1 VIKIINWTDKMNIK
15 IIMTIV
21 SLIFALSACGG
32 SKTTTE
38 NSTGKTQYK
47 LRNTTNLNTFEATL
61 KKLMLATYGK
71 IALPITI
78 YTDSVENI
86 KSGGSGHST
95 TNTQENRV
103 DEADRLKNDD
113 TYLYVASITTPT
125 INVYTTKNGT
135 SNARLTATVAVG
147 DKDTANIS
155 GLYLT
160 ENKLVALSGQSGYFG
175 KQWFDSYFWS
185 DRVTEL
191 TLFDVSDGKL
201 SKDIDLKIEGQLI
214 SSRRIDSTLYL
225 TTRYTPT
232 LSGLVPYPENEKQVA
247 TNRALIEAATL
258 SDLLPDYSVNNLE
271 KGDIVAAENCFT
283 TEYSDNTNQQVSLI
297 NVISIDLEQTS
308 AKPKGSCFV
317 GSVEALYMS
326 AQSLYLATTQ
336 YQYQNDNGNA
346 HYKTNISTDIHKL
359 SLQNGRIN
367 YKGSAQVAGHLG
379 WKQEL
384 KSFRMGEFGNSN
396 EVFGI
401 ITYTGNQQSLLKSP
415 ATFFTLSE
423 DYNKENS
430 LKILAQ
436 LPNSKHPQALGKPD
450 EQIYATRFLGD
461 KAYLVT
467 FKTTD
472 PLYILD
478 LSDPTDPSVIGEL
491 KINGYSDYLHPI
503 GENLI
508 LGIGKDAVPISTG
521 VEDDRNAS
529 YQGVKI
535 SLLDVSNPKKPY
547 ERNQLIIGK
556 RGTNSAISVTQHAF
570 TSRLQPNGDI
580 RVALPISVHINAYPS
595 ENDSLNSIHEWQYDA
610 LFRYDIDTFTG
621 ALYPLE
627 SIKITDIAPNINSQ
641 RWQYDR
647 SAIIGNKVYYL
658 HGDDIISRD
667 W

>member
-1 VIKIINWTDKMNIK
+1 MNIR
-15 IIMTIV
+15 IIIAIV

-32 SKTTTE
+32 SKTTTVNTTE
-38 NSTGKTQYK
+38 ETPYK
-47 LRNTTNLNTFEATL
+47 LRNTTNLNTFETTL
-61 KKLMLATYGK
+61 KKLMLTTYGK
-71 IALPITI
+71 IAPPIMV
-78 YTDSVENI
+78 YADGAENI
-86 KSGGSGHST
+86 KSGGSSHST

-103 DEADRLKNDD
+103 DEADRLKNNDN
-113 TYLYVASITTPT
+113 YLYVASITTPT
-125 INVYTTKNGT
+125 INIYTTENGT
-135 SNARLTATVAVG
+135 SDAKLTATVAVG
-147 DKDTANIS
+147 DKDAAHIS

-175 KQWFDSYFWS
+175 RQWFDSYFWS
-185 DRVTEL
+185 DRSTAV
-191 TLFDVSDGKL
+191 TLFAVGGDGGDGDGNGKL
-201 SKDIDLKIEGQLI
+201 SKDINLKIEGQLI

-232 LSGLVPYPENEKQVA
+232 LNGLVPYPETEKQVA

-258 SDLLPDYSVNNLE
+258 SDLLPDYSINNLE
-271 KGDIVAAENCFT
+271 KGDVLAAENCFT
-283 TEYSDNTNQQVSLI
+283 TEYSANSNQQVSLI
-297 NVISIDLEQTS
+297 NVISIDLEQTN

-346 HYKTNISTDIHKL
+346 HYQTNISTDIHKL
-359 SLQNGRIN
+359 SLQNGEIS

-396 EVFGI
+396 DVFGI
-401 ITYTGNQQSLLKSP
+401 ITYTGNQQNSLESP
-415 ATFFTLSE
+415 ARFFALSE
-423 DYNKENS
+423 DDSQENS

-436 LPNSKHPQALGKPD
+436 LPNSKHPEALGKPG

-467 FKTTD
+467 FRTTD

-478 LSDPTDPSVIGEL
+478 LSDPANPSVISEL
-491 KINGYSDYLHPI
+491 QINGYSDYLHPI

-521 VEDDRNAS
+521 ANDAREAS

-535 SLLDVSNPKKPY
+535 SLLDISNPNKPY

-556 RGTNSAISVTQHAF
+556 RGTNSAVSVTQHAF
-570 TSRLQPNGDI
+570 TSLLRPNGDMRI
-580 RVALPISVHINAYPS
+580 ALPISVHINAFPS
-595 ENDSLNSIHEWQYDA
+595 ENDSINSIHKWQYDA

-627 SIKITDIAPNINSQ
+627 SIKITDAPAKISSQ
-641 RWQYDR
+641 HWQYDR
-647 SAIIGNKVYYL
+647 SAIIGDRVYYL

>member
-1 VIKIINWTDKMNIK
+1 MNIK
-15 IIMTIV
+15 IIIALV
-21 SLIFALSACGG
+21 SLIFALNACGG
-32 SKTTTE
+32 GKTTTVNTTKE
-38 NSTGKTQYK
+38 TPYK

-61 KKLMLATYGK
+61 KQLMLTTYGK
-71 IALPITI
+71 IALPITV
-78 YTDSVENI
+78 YADGAENI
-86 KSGGSGHST
+86 TSGGSSHST

-113 TYLYVASITTPT
+113 TYLYVASMTTPT
-125 INVYTTKNGT
+125 INVYTTQHGT
-135 SNARLTATVAVG
+135 SDAKLTATVAVG
-147 DKDTANIS
+147 DKDTASIS

-175 KQWFDSYFWS
+175 RQWFDSYFWS
-185 DRVTEL
+185 DRSTEL
-191 TLFDVSDGKL
+191 TLFDVNDGKL

-232 LSGLVPYPENEKQVA
+232 LNGLIPYPENEKQVA

-258 SDLLPDYSVNNLE
+258 SDLLPDYSINNLE
-271 KGDIVAAENCFT
+271 KGDVLAAENCFT

-297 NVISIDLEQTS
+297 NVISIDLDDTS
-308 AKPKGSCFV
+308 AKLKGSCFV

-346 HYKTNISTDIHKL
+346 HYQTNISTDIHKF
-359 SLQNGRIN
+359 SLQKGIIN
-367 YKGSAQVAGHLG
+367 YKGSAQVTGHLG

-384 KSFRMGEFGNSN
+384 KSFRMGEFGDSN
-396 EVFGI
+396 EVFGL
-401 ITYTGNQQSLLKSP
+401 ITYTGNQQNLLESP
-415 ATFFTLSE
+415 ARFFVLSE
-423 DYNKENS
+423 DDSQENS

-436 LPNSKHPQALGKPD
+436 LPNDKHPEALGKEG

-467 FKTTD
+467 FRTTD

-478 LSDPTDPSVIGEL
+478 LSDPTDPSVISEL
-491 KINGYSDYLHPI
+491 EINGYSDYLHPI

-508 LGIGKDAVPISTG
+508 LGIGKDAIPISTG
-521 VEDDRNAS
+521 TDDDREAS

-535 SLLDVSNPKKPY
+535 SLLDISNPKKPY

-556 RGTNSAISVTQHAF
+556 RGTNTAVSVTQHAF
-570 TSRLQPNGDI
+570 TSLLQPNGDMRI
-580 RVALPISVHINAYPS
+580 ALPISVHINTVPS
-595 ENDSLNSIHEWQYDA
+595 ENDNVNSVHEWQYNA

-627 SIKITDIAPNINSQ
+627 SIKVTDGASNTASQ
-641 RWQYDR
+641 HWQYDR
-647 SAIIGNKVYYL
+647 SAIIGDRVYYL
-658 HGDDIISRD
+658 HGDKIISRA